1 MTIKKIKLPSN
12 PYSQLLVNNVT
23 YTFSG
28 KRRDRYGVNFFFP
41 VLKLDSEATVVIMR
55 SCAQEKDWKSRET
68 GKGSFV
74 GFNGL
79 VWLNF
84 QLCRLWLCGFGP
96 LEFGQCTTAKL
107 NPKWDIL
114 FYFLFFS
121 MVVLIDEW
129 WLLIALALV

>member
-114 FYFLFFS
+114 FYFLFFL